1 LRPLWLGL
9 GGVALLAA
17 AMFGDMLIAPGSR
30 VLGNIQQD
38 LTLHFLWWRE
48 FGFGELAKGNIA
60 LWNPH
65 IFSGAT
71 FFGNTQPALLYPPNW
86 LFLALP
92 LPPATNW
99 SIALNAWLLGA
110 FMYLWTWRRG
120 MHPVRAGTQGS
131 ARVIREGTDFVEI
144 DADVAS
150 PSILLVTDAWTPGWQ
165 ARPLQGSSQT
175 RYEIMP
181 ANYVLRGV
189 ALDRGKHRLRLEY
202 APAAFALSA
211 VVSAIAWAAWLLA
224 VFVLWRRKGGVARA

>member
-1 LRPLWLGL
+1 
-9 GGVALLAA
+9 
-17 AMFGDMLIAPGSR
+17 
-30 VLGNIQQD
+30 
-38 LTLHFLWWRE
+38 
-48 FGFGELAKGNIA
+48 
-60 LWNPH
+60 
-65 IFSGAT
+65 
-71 FFGNTQPALLYPPNW
+71 
-86 LFLALP
+86 
-92 LPPATNW
+92 
-99 SIALNAWLLGA
+99 
-110 FMYLWTWRRG
+110 

-202 APAAFALSA
+202 APAAFALGA